1 MRRLLRDQRGFS
13 LAEMLVVTAVL
24 GFVMAA
30 VIAIQQKGHEMYRY
44 GTNRVEAQQNARVAL
59 DAITREL
66 RSAQSMVTLGSAS
79 DVTFTICDPSS
90 MIACTPV
97 SVQYQLSGTDLN
109 RTSGGTTATIIGG
122 VQALTLTYCAV
133 WDAVSNS
140 CTTAAASASAV
151 KVIRV
156 ELTAKTEDAAS
167 TGSMGDRETTVESAI
182 RLRNVNAI

>member
-59 DAITREL
+59 DAMTREL
-66 RSAQSMVTLGSAS
+66 RSAQQMVTLGSAS
-79 DVTFTICDPSS
+79 NVTFLDQNN
-90 MIACTPV
+90 V
-97 SVQYQLSGTDLN
+97 QVQYQLSGTDLN
-109 RTSGGTTATIIGG
+109 RISGGTTATIIGG
-122 VQALTLTYCAV
+122 VQALTMTYCAV
-133 WDAVSNS
+133 WNAVSNS

-151 KVIRV
+151 TVIRV
-156 ELTAKTEDAAS
+156 ELTAKTEDAQS
-167 TGSMGDRETTVESAI
+167 TGSMGDRQTTVESAV

>member
-13 LAEMLVVTAVL
+13 LAELLVVTAVL

-30 VIAIQQKGHEMYRY
+30 VIAIQQKGHEMYTY

-59 DAITREL
+59 DALTREL
-66 RSAQSMVTLGSAS
+66 RSAQQIVTLGSAS
-79 DVTFTICDPSS
+79 NVTFLDQNS
-90 MIACTPV
+90 V
-97 SVQYQLSGTDLN
+97 QVQYQLSGTDLN

-133 WDAVSNS
+133 WNAVSNS

-151 KVIRV
+151 TVIRV
-156 ELTAKTEDAAS
+156 ELTARTEDAAS
-167 TGSMGDRETTVESAI
+167 TGSMGDRKTTVESAI

>member
-59 DAITREL
+59 DAMTREL
-66 RSAQSMVTLGSAS
+66 RSAQQMVTLGSAS
-79 DVTFTICDPSS
+79 NVTFLDQNN
-90 MIACTPV
+90 V
-97 SVQYQLSGTDLN
+97 QVQYQLSGTDLN
-109 RTSGGTTATIIGG
+109 RISGGTTATIIGG
-122 VQALTLTYCAV
+122 VQALTMTYCAV
-133 WDAVSNS
+133 WNAVSNS

-151 KVIRV
+151 TVIRV

-167 TGSMGDRETTVESAI
+167 TGSMGDRKTTVESAV
-182 RLRNVNAI
+182 RLRNVNAT